1 MSALSSCNSCG
12 FQNLFESK
20 FCPECGTSLVEEVQN
35 VTLQKEASPLKSY
48 LLNPKNRLMIYLVSG
63 GALLT
68 IVLFITIGSFGTS
81 IGGVSSNAS
90 ASDYVTGYNRN
101 MMRLNGL
108 DVIDSDGNEITLG
121 QFAEDYL
128 YFLES
133 RLGYDVSA
141 SDVAIGLAPGG
152 SLDSALHQ
160 FFSDENA
167 IAVVGAE
174 MQNVAG

>member
-1 MSALSSCNSCG
+1 MSTLSSCKSCG
-12 FQNLFESK
+12 YQNLFESK
-20 FCPECGTSLVEEVQN
+20 FCPECGTPLVEEIQN
-35 VTLQKEASPLKSY
+35 DSFHKAASPLKSY
-48 LLNPKNRLMIYLVSG
+48 ILNPKNRLMIYLVSG

-68 IVLFITIGSFGTS
+68 IVLFIAIGSFGTS
-81 IGGVSSNAS
+81 IGGVSSNAN
-90 ASDYVTGYNRN
+90 ANDYVTGYNRN

-108 DVIDSDGNEITLG
+108 DVIDSDGNEITLR

-133 RLGYDVSA
+133 RLGFDVSE
-141 SDVAIGLAPGG
+141 SDIAIGLAPGG

-174 MQNVAG
+174 MQNAAG